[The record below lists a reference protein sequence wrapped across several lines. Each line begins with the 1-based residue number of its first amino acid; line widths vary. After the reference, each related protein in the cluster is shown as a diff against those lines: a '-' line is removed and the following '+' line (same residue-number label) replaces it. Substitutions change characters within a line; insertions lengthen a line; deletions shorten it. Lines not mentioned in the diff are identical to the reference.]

1 MTDPFLDSLAT
12 ALAGQAATAL
22 GTAGRAAVQ
31 KIRDL
36 LSRRAAQDPETQ
48 DALEAA
54 RQPSAEPEKVRAL
67 AERLDRVAGDDP
79 ELAELISTARTVL
92 QQNVTASDGG
102 VVNQNTGTVEKL
114 IQAQNINGPITF
126 N

>member
-22 GTAGRAAVQ
+22 GAAGRAAVQ

-36 LSRRAAQDPETQ
+36 LGNRAARDPGTQ
-48 DALEAA
+48 AALEAA
-54 RQPSAEPEKVRAL
+54 RPDEPETVRAL
-67 AERLDRVAGDDP
+67 ARRLDQVAHDDP
-79 ELAELISTARTVL
+79 ELAELISSARTVL
-92 QQNVTASDGG
+92 HQELTAGEGG
-102 VVNQNTGTVEKL
+102 VVNENRGTVQNL
-114 IQAQNINGPITF
+114 VQARDIHGGITF